1 MKRLILCLLALSLVL
16 GLTGCTVQVK
26 PENLMENVTRS
37 TGPMMLT
44 SGEEEPEV
52 LDFYVRLF
60 RQTYEQDQNTLIS
73 PLSILQALAMTAN
86 GAEGETLEQME
97 DVFGLSLDMLN
108 QSNIDHDDGT
118 GKLQLANSVWFR
130 DSGDFTV
137 NQDFLQTNAD
147 FYGADVFQTPFD
159 ADTCRQI
166 NDWVKDNTDGMI
178 PQILDQIPEEA
189 VMYLV
194 NALAF
199 DAKWAKVYNEWSIRE
214 GEFVTQ
220 RGYARTVEMMHSEE
234 NRYYEDDNG
243 YGFMKYYEGGRYA
256 FVGLLPQM
264 GTSVEEYLE
273 ILDGEYLHDLLTG
286 FYEAKV
292 QVSMPKFQVEYDVE
306 LSNTLKNMGM
316 TDAFDGELADFSG
329 IGQSENGNIFI
340 SRVLHKTYISVDAQ
354 GTRAGAATIVEAP
367 AAGAMEPD
375 FYRVDLDRPFVYML
389 IDTRT
394 GLPFF
399 MGAMTD
405 PTGEEVMPIEEP
417 LAEAPALTIGWE
429 GGQMDVQSGNY
440 SWEGPEINGQMQ
452 AVIACGSH
460 PLDGFRKT
468 DFTTVSGEWI
478 TLSFPVQPDSIEIV
492 RWSGEDVGNVDAY
505 GETVVP
511 EGICLAV
518 EEGSWVYQII
528 AQWDGDGWGG
538 SAEYHLYLSR

>member
-1 MKRLILCLLALSLVL
+1 MKKLICCLLVLSLVL
-16 GLTGCTVQVK
+16 ALSGCAS
-26 PENLMENVTRS
+26 ESEDLMEEIRPNISYAPVI
-37 TGPMMLT
+37 TG
-44 SGEEEPEV
+44 SEPKV
-52 LDFYVRLF
+52 LDFYIELF
-60 RQTYEQDQNTLIS
+60 RQTHKQDKNTLIS
-73 PLSILQALAMTAN
+73 PLSVLQALSMTAN
-86 GAEGETLEQME
+86 GAKGETLRQME
-97 DVFGLSLDMLN
+97 EVFGLQLDALN
-108 QSNIDHDDGT
+108 NAALKYRQETDELH
-118 GKLQLANSVWFR
+118 LANGVWFR
-130 DSGDFTV
+130 DSADFSV

-147 FYGADVFQTPFD
+147 FYGAGLFKAPFD
-159 ADTCRQI
+159 EGTCREI
-166 NDWVKDNTDGMI
+166 NEWVEENTDGMI
-178 PQILDQIPEEA
+178 RDILDQIPDAA

-194 NALAF
+194 NALSF
-199 DAKWAKVYNEWSIRE
+199 DAKWQEVYNEWDIRE
-214 GEFVTQ
+214 GEFITQ
-220 RGYARTVEMMHSEE
+220 RGYRRTVEMMHSEE
-234 NRYYEDDNG
+234 KLYLADQYAT
-243 YGFMKYYEGGRYA
+243 GFIKYYEGGRYGFA
-256 FVGLLPQM
+256 ALVPYQGITL
-264 GTSVEEYLE
+264 EEYVNS
-273 ILDGEYLHDLLTG
+273 LTG
-286 FYEAKV
+286 EGLYALLSEPNEAKV
-292 QVSMPKFQVEYDVE
+292 MVSMPKFQVEFEQE
-306 LSNTLKNMGM
+306 LSDILKTMGM

-429 GGQMDVQSGNY
+429 GGQMDIQSGNY

-492 RWSGEDVGNVDAY
+492 RWSGENVGNVDAY

-518 EEGSWVYQII
+518 EEGSWVYQIV
-528 AQWDGDGWGG
+528 ARWDRETWKGE
-538 SAEYHLYLSR
+538 AEYHLYLSR